1 MNFPAEPKIANW
13 MKESR
18 LSKVCRNTAVHC
30 PAHHTTEG
38 VKNICM
44 NFHNIPLLHLQNWWC
59 HLWTTL
65 NQKQSVLEPLVVW
78 SCNVIHEPPLRQI
91 RLLVS
96 LVKVLC
102 PNLMKTFSE
111 FCVLRNFVDTFTQHT
126 TASFCMK
133 LKIAGNFEILHF
145 APPAAWHQRNFI
157 IFPDRVVIGGRF
169 YAKQSAFCHV
179 GRLQFRRFAEQ
190 NLKLIQVRTLTTPW
204 QKWIFKV
211 SNYTRNSTF

>member
-38 VKNICM
+38 VKFLHEFSQYSEKALLNCTKLMMSFM
-44 NFHNIPLLHLQNWWC
+44 NNTEPETISFRTIGCLKLQR
-59 HLWTTL
+59 HTWTA
-65 NQKQSVLEPLVVW
+65 
-78 SCNVIHEPPLRQI
+78 PPKI
-91 RLLVS
+91 
-96 LVKVLC
+96 
-102 PNLMKTFSE
+102 NLPVGEGK
-111 FCVLRNFVDTFTQHT
+111 CVLRNCVDTFIQHT

-157 IFPDRVVIGGRF
+157 IFSDRVVIGGRF